1 MVNFSFGDSG
11 TTVLSRNSAD
21 RKSRKKA
28 SNAPKSSS
36 PRKVVKLDN
45 DTEKRV
51 KKIIA
56 GKVQHL
62 RVRKVIK
69 N

>member
-36 PRKVVKLDN
+36 GRKVVKLDN

>member
-11 TTVLSRNSAD
+11 TVVLSRNSAD

-28 SNAPKSSS
+28 SKAPKSSS
-36 PRKVVKLDN
+36 RRKVVKLDN

>member
-11 TTVLSRNSAD
+11 TVVLSRNSAD
-21 RKSRKKA
+21 RKSRKKTF
-28 SNAPKSSS
+28 NARKSSS
-36 PRKVVKLDN
+36 RRKVVKLDN

>member
-11 TTVLSRNSAD
+11 TVVLSRNSAD
-21 RKSRKKA
+21 RKFRKKA

-36 PRKVVKLDN
+36 RRKIVKLDN